1 MIKALYSIIFS
12 RGLDFLELTDDVR
25 VPTALPKKE
34 FAKRLDKKAPIPYTK
49 QR

>member
-12 RGLDFLELTDDVR
+12 GVLDFLGLTDEVR
-25 VPTALPKKE
+25 APTALPEKE
-34 FAKRLDKKAPIPYTK
+34 FAKRLDKIAPIPYTK

>member
-1 MIKALYSIIFS
+1 MIKALYSIVFS
-12 RGLDFLELTDDVR
+12 RGLDFLGLTDEVR

-34 FAKRLDKKAPIPYTK
+34 FAKRLDKKAPILILK